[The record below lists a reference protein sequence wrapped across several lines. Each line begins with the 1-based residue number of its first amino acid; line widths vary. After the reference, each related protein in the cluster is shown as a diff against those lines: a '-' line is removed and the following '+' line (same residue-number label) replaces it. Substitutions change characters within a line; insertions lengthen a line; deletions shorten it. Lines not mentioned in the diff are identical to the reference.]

1 VNTATPIQRTQVPHR
16 YLSISLRWGLLLLFF
31 LAGSLT
37 AQPALSFSTQV
48 TLPQGTEALPPTDS
62 PTVASYSATMD
73 LIAMARRYRTKPE
86 PKGEWSSLTIPLKR
100 AGNLLLVEAKAGDLE
115 GNFILDFGA
124 PYLVLNRTYF
134 RNYERVYG
142 ATASDLSGQ
151 AAAVYQT
158 QLPRLE
164 ILDLYYENIDAD
176 VADLGEIENRRG
188 VQILGLLGVELFLKL
203 GVTVDVL
210 RDVLYLH
217 RLDETG
223 ERMAKNELDL
233 REPAF
238 KIPVI
243 LMDNTLVLEVIIAAK
258 PLQFALDSGAEVNVL
273 DYTLSRKVLQALSV
287 EQRVMVHGAAG
298 GSAEV
303 LAGTLSEYSVGG
315 RTFIGGKTIVANL
328 DAMKKSSAAGGLDG
342 MLGYPFFDQGIVR
355 LNFIRKELWWYT
367 FLEPSSP

>member
-1 VNTATPIQRTQVPHR
+1 MHKPWLTVHRSCWRTVSIWAVIAFLFPANALFAQ
-16 YLSISLRWGLLLLFF
+16 LS
-31 LAGSLT
+31 
-37 AQPALSFSTQV
+37 
-48 TLPQGTEALPPTDS
+48 LPKGEMALPPSDS
-62 PTVASYSATMD
+62 PTVASYATTMD
-73 LIAMARRYRTKPE
+73 PMALARRYRTRPE
-86 PKGEWSSLTIPLKR
+86 PKGEWKSLTIPIKR
-100 AGNLLLVEAKAGDLE
+100 VGNLLLIEAKAGDLQ

-158 QLPRLE
+158 QLPRLD
-164 ILDLYYENIDAD
+164 IRDLYYENIDAD

-188 VQILGLLGVELFLKL
+188 VQILGLLGVELFLRL
-203 GVTVDVL
+203 GVTVDVV

-217 RLDETG
+217 RLDENG
-223 ERMAKNELDL
+223 ERLETNELDA

-238 KIPVI
+238 KVPVT
-243 LMDNTLVLEVIIAAK
+243 LMDNTVVLDVTIATK

-273 DYTLSRKVLQALSV
+273 DYTLNRKVLEALTV
-287 EQRVMVHGAAG
+287 ERRVMVHGAAG

-315 RTFIGGKTIVANL
+315 RTFKGGKTIVANL
-328 DAMKKSSAAGGLDG
+328 DAMGKSSAAGGLDG
-342 MLGYPFFDQGIVR
+342 MLGYSFFDQGIVR
-355 LNFIRKELWWYT
+355 LNFVRKELWWYPFVET
-367 FLEPSSP
+367 GTR